1 MRIGHGYDSHRFA
14 EGRKLILGGV
24 EIPHERG
31 LTGHSDADAVA
42 HALTDAL
49 LGAAG
54 LGDIGSH
61 FPPSDEKWRDAD
73 SLKLLAAVMR
83 LLEGQNYQVVN
94 VDVTVVCEAPKI
106 GPHAAAMREK
116 LAGVLGISP
125 GHVSIKAKTNEGMG
139 WIGRGEGIAAFAVAL
154 VDSLED
160 LDVLHARHRRDAA
173 L

>member
-42 HALTDAL
+42 HAVTDAL

-54 LGDIGSH
+54 LGDIGRH
-61 FPPSDEKWRDAD
+61 FPPTDDTWKDAD
-73 SLKLLAAVMR
+73 SMQLLARVVR
-83 LLEGQNYQVVN
+83 LLEGRNYQVVN
-94 VDVTVVCEAPKI
+94 VDVTVVCEAPRI
-106 GPHAAAMREK
+106 GPHAAAMQER
-116 LAGVLGISP
+116 LSAVLGISP
-125 GHVSIKAKTNEGMG
+125 GHISIKGKSNEGMG
-139 WIGRGEGIAAFAVAL
+139 WTGRGEGIACFAVAL
-154 VDSLED
+154 VDD
-160 LDVLHARHRRDAA
+160 MKGLDDLHARHRRDGG